1 MARKRNQTKG
11 KPEAASK
18 TTTHDYGAPAAN
30 VDPDLTN
37 YYSSSF
43 STLFNQ
49 YKSAGYD
56 DATAYNAADTY
67 ATQYLNMYI
76 QPGSLASL
84 GRQSVMTQP
93 SAMDMNGVPA
103 PAKTAAV
110 AAPAA
115 ALEAAPPAPTAST
128 SLSASTTL
136 RASLPVPPTSSGV
149 TILPAAKRTLSG
161 KPQDIKALDRLSYV
175 EANRSCLQRELG
187 VGIRVSE
194 AAAQAAEITIS
205 APSAYA
211 LAVARVELEALLHT
225 ADDDESPHPLRV
237 KIEALKRENVH
248 VFVDNS
254 NVYLGAQT
262 TSRRLTAVDSGGPPL
277 STNSN
282 PRDLSV
288 RLKVGALSRAVIN
301 SRCCQTRI
309 VFGAKPSAGSFVW
322 KKWQEAGFTVQAV
335 DAGGLLFSMID
346 ETIAQY
352 AEQAHTLVLVT
363 GDGNAYDGH
372 GHAHG
377 HGHGHRAASS
387 SFVKS
392 AEKALRH
399 GWTVEVWAWRG
410 CTSDKYRA
418 MEQVHAADCGRFS
431 LNYLDPFRAYI
442 TFQQP
447 LGGVAGVVDDGTS
460 ATPDDETAEPR
471 GSPSPPTRPT
481 DGQRVPPVAKAVAV
495 AVAVAVAAPTV
506 DGDAEDEDED
516 EDEDG
521 HRRRRRSDRVRCR
534 TRWSQAQR

>member
-1 MARKRNQTKG
+1 MRAAAADAAEAR
-11 KPEAASK
+11 AAS
-18 TTTHDYGAPAAN
+18 TFA
-30 VDPDLTN
+30 
-37 YYSSSF
+37 
-43 STLFNQ
+43 
-49 YKSAGYD
+49 SASA
-56 DATAYNAADTY
+56 ATAAA
-67 ATQYLNMYI
+67 AT
-76 QPGSLASL
+76 AA
-84 GRQSVMTQP
+84 T
-93 SAMDMNGVPA
+93 
-103 PAKTAAV
+103 PAKDAATPATASAF
-110 AAPAA
+110 ASTPAA
-115 ALEAAPPAPTAST
+115 AQDQVEAVASASPRAPSPVTVTHHERLSDRADTASGTLACPPAQ
-128 SLSASTTL
+128 LSF
-136 RASLPVPPTSSGV
+136 
-149 TILPAAKRTLSG
+149 
-161 KPQDIKALDRLSYV
+161 V

-194 AAAQAAEITIS
+194 AAAQAEIAIS
-205 APSAYA
+205 APSARA
-211 LAVARVELEALLHT
+211 LAVARVELEALLH
-225 ADDDESPHPLRV
+225 DSDESPHPLRM

-262 TSRRLTAVDSGGPPL
+262 TSRGTGTAAVDGGGGGGGGPL
-277 STNSN
+277 STNNN

-309 VFGAKPSAGSFVW
+309 VFGAKPSASSFVW

-346 ETIAQY
+346 ATIAQY

-363 GDGNAYDGH
+363 GDGNAYE
-372 GHAHG
+372 G
-377 HGHGHRAASS
+377 HGHGHRASSS
-387 SFVKS
+387 SFVQS

-399 GWTVEVWAWRG
+399 GWKVEVWAWRG

-431 LNYLDPFRAYI
+431 LNYLDPFRAYV

-447 LGGVAGVVDDGTS
+447 LGGVAVVVDEGTS

-481 DGQRVPPVAKAVAV
+481 DGQRVPPVA
-495 AVAVAVAAPTV
+495 VAVAVAAPTV

-516 EDEDG
+516 EDG
-521 HRRRRRSDRVRCR
+521 HRRRRRSDRGRCR
-534 TRWSQAQR
+534 TRWAQAQR